1 MQGAGAGDWRK
12 GSADIKLLLKNL
24 YSQSP
29 MPHTDVTFKVILI
42 IIVFVI
48 AIIIAIISSKHS
60 PSFMPFIFQFN
71 NGERINAH
79 KLILTLFSPVFEAEF
94 FGILNQVD
102 YHLNVETK

>member
-42 IIVFVI
+42 IIV
-48 AIIIAIISSKHS
+48 AITT
-60 PSFMPFIFQFN
+60 IF
-71 NGERINAH
+71 
-79 KLILTLFSPVFEAEF
+79 LTPLPPQD
-94 FGILNQVD
+94 I
-102 YHLNVETK
+102 YHLS

>member
-42 IIVFVI
+42 IIFVI
-48 AIIIAIISSKHS
+48 TISITIIVTFKVLNIIVVVITT
-60 PSFMPFIFQFN
+60 IFLQLLLKTFTTFHDN
-71 NGERINAH
+71 YI
-79 KLILTLFSPVFEAEF
+79 PVQQWRE
-94 FGILNQVD
+94 NQCAQAD
-102 YHLNVETK
+102 PDSLQSGF